1 MIQFEKLL
9 TLSTAHICK
18 ETADKL
24 DADPETNCLGLCV
37 YNKAQYGWF
46 IADIQHAPNVKGFDE
61 LPEDLHN
68 LILFAKDLGVDILC
82 LDCDGDELPYLETY
96 TW

>member
-1 MIQFEKLL
+1 MIEFEKLL

-37 YNKAQYGWF
+37 YSKANYGWF
-46 IADIQHAPNVKGFDE
+46 IYDIAQLPYNKEFEE
-61 LPEDLHN
+61 LPEDLAN
-68 LILFAKDLGVDILC
+68 VIRFAHDLGVNILC
-82 LDCDGDELPYLETY
+82 LDCDGEELPYLKTY